1 VIVLTTEKYV
11 STSVSI
17 RPDQKKIIQQ
27 LHPQKLS
34 ENVRYLIDALIAGID
49 LEELPPDVAEQVVY
63 SRMIGKIK
71 FQNIQKELE
80 MKEEFFRFLDGKK
93 FPKFISIYSK
103 RKCFDI
109 AKDLAHS
116 YRKFEGQILPECYT
130 VQFISEYYE
139 LRKGS
144 PEMIEAYIERY
155 GILKEADEVAEG
167 GV

>member
-1 VIVLTTEKYV
+1 VISLSSEKYV
-11 STSVSI
+11 ATSVSI

-34 ENVRYLIDALIAGID
+34 ENVRYLIDALIAGIN

-80 MKEEFFRFLDGKK
+80 MKEEFFKFLDEKK

-144 PEMIEAYIERY
+144 PEMINAYIERY
-155 GILKEADEVAEG
+155 AGAKEAEVVEG
-167 GV
+167 